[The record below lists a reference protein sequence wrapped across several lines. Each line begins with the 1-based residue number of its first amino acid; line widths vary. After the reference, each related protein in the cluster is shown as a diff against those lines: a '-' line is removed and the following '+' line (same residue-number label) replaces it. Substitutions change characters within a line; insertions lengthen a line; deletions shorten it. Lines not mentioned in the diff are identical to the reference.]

1 MVVLSV
7 LKNGSILA
15 SPGITALKATGD
27 KLTKSVQAPPL
38 KNKGAGLVT
47 ECKE

>member
-15 SPGITALKATGD
+15 SPGITVLKATGD
-27 KLTKSVQAPPL
+27 KVTKSVQAPLPQ
-38 KNKGAGLVT
+38 KQESRFGD
-47 ECKE
+47 